1 MKIIK
6 IKLIA
11 LTLFFFASSSL
22 LYGQLSKNWFN
33 EDPAEDRFA
42 GVSADVTYD
51 KLLKN
56 KTSKTVIVAV
66 IDGGTEVDHPDLA
79 DNIWVNEDE
88 IAGNGIDDD
97 KNGYVDDVNGWNF
110 IGGKDGDVNGDNL
123 EMTRIYKKYVPKYE
137 GKSSSG
143 LSAEEKKE
151 YELYKKV
158 KTKVEEDLKDAKQ
171 GFVMYETYKKQLDS
185 LKTAIGKESFTAD
198 DVANIQTNDK
208 NMEDLKNAIA
218 SAMKNGATFEEIY
231 KPFEEGYKYYYS
243 QVNYHLNTEFEP
255 RPIVGDNYD
264 DITEK
269 YYGNNSV
276 EGPDGAHGTHVAGL
290 IGAIRDNDLGMKGVA
305 SNVKIMV
312 LRAVPDGDERDK
324 DVANAIRYAT
334 DNGAT
339 IINMSFGKSFSPGEK
354 HVEEAMQ
361 YASSKDVL
369 MVHGAGNDGANIDK
383 ESNYPNPYYGESK
396 NRELSW
402 IEVGA
407 VSSSGDVASFSNYG
421 AKSVDVLAP
430 GVKIYSTVPDG
441 KYEYFDGTSMASPVV
456 AGVAAMLRSYYP
468 SLTAPQ
474 VRQIIMDSVIK
485 MPGKT
490 QLPGSKKKQVK
501 YTKLCVSGG
510 IVNAYRAVNLAESR
524 VVSSS
529 ND

>member
-11 LTLFFFASSSL
+11 FTFIYLIFSSVS
-22 LYGQLSKNWFN
+22 YSQLSKNWYN

-42 GVSADVTYD
+42 GVSADITYD

-79 DNIWVNEDE
+79 QNIWVNADE

-110 IGGKDGDVNGDNL
+110 IGGKDGEVNGDNL
-123 EMTRIYKKYVPKYE
+123 EVTRIYKKYKPKFG

-151 YELYKKV
+151 FEVYQKA
-158 KTKVEEDLKDAKQ
+158 KTQVEEDLKQAKQ
-171 GFVMYETYKKQLDS
+171 GLVMYESYKNKLDS
-185 LKTAIGKESFTAD
+185 FKSSIGKEDFTSE
-198 DVANIQTNDK
+198 DVEKFQTTDK
-208 NMEDLKNAIA
+208 KMEELKTSIGN
-218 SAMKNGATFEEIY
+218 AMKSGATFDEIY
-231 KPFEEGYKYYYS
+231 NPFEEGYKYYYS
-243 QVNYHLNTEFEP
+243 QVNYHLNIEFEP
-255 RPIVGDNYD
+255 RAIVGDNYE

-269 YYGNNSV
+269 YYGNNRV
-276 EGPDGAHGTHVAGL
+276 EGPDGAHGTHVAGI
-290 IGAIRDNDLGMKGVA
+290 IGAVRDNDIGMNGVA
-305 SNVKIMV
+305 NNIKIMV
-312 LRAVPDGDERDK
+312 LRVVPDGDERDK
-324 DVANAIRYAT
+324 DVANAIRYAA
-334 DNGAT
+334 DNGALV
-339 IINMSFGKSFSPGEK
+339 INMSFGKSFSPGEK
-354 HVEEAMQ
+354 YVEEAMQ
-361 YASSKDVL
+361 YAASKDVL

-383 ESNYPNPYYGESK
+383 AGNYPNPKYEQTKS
-396 NRELSW
+396 RELAW

-407 VSSSGDVASFSNYG
+407 ISSSGDVAAFSNYG
-421 AKSVDVLAP
+421 AKTVDVLAP

-474 VRQIIMDSVIK
+474 VRQVIMDSVIK

-490 QLPGSKKKQVK
+490 VLPGSKKKKVK

-510 IVNAYRAVNLAESR
+510 IVNAYKAAKMADSMVK
-524 VVSSS
+524 
-529 ND
+529 

>member
-1 MKIIK
+1 MKINK
-6 IKLIA
+6 IKFIVF
-11 LTLFFFASSSL
+11 TFICLFFSSVSFS
-22 LYGQLSKNWFN
+22 QLSKNWYN

-42 GVSADVTYD
+42 GVSADITYD
-51 KLLKN
+51 KFLKN

-79 DNIWVNEDE
+79 DNIWVNDDE

-123 EMTRIYKKYVPKYE
+123 EMTRIYKKYKPKYE

-151 YELYKKV
+151 YELYQKV

-171 GFVMYETYKKQLDS
+171 GFTMYETYKKQLDS
-185 LKTAIGKESFTAD
+185 LKTAIGKEDFTAE
-198 DVANIQTNDK
+198 DVEKIQTTDK
-208 NMEDLKNAIA
+208 KMEDLKNTIA
-218 SAMKNGATFEEIY
+218 AAMKKEVTFEEIY
-231 KPFEEGYKYYYS
+231 NPFVEGYKYYYS
-243 QVNYHLNTEFEP
+243 QVNYHLNTDFEP
-255 RPIVGDNYD
+255 RTIVGDNYD

-312 LRAVPDGDERDK
+312 LRVVPDGDERDK
-324 DVANAIRYAT
+324 DVANAIRYAA

-339 IINMSFGKSFSPGEK
+339 VINMSFGKSFSPGEK

-361 YASSKDVL
+361 YAASKDVL
-369 MVHGAGNDGANIDK
+369 MVHGAGNDASNIDK
-383 ESNYPNPYYGESK
+383 ASNFPNPFYGESK
-396 NRELSW
+396 TRELSW

-407 VSSSGDVASFSNYG
+407 VSSSGDVAAFSNYG

-468 SLTAPQ
+468 TLSAPQ
-474 VRQIIMDSVIK
+474 VRQVIMDSVIK

-490 QLPGSKKKQVK
+490 LLPGSKKKKVK

-510 IVNAYRAVNLAESR
+510 IVNAYKAVVLAEIMAQ
-524 VVSSS
+524 
-529 ND
+529 